1 MIAVEKEPARAYSE
15 SVMDVKGFINHN
27 RKGLVARA
35 YEFSKSAHAGQKR
48 KNGEPY
54 FSHCL
59 AAAEAVAEWGL
70 DEATV
75 AAALL
80 HDVVE
85 DTDHSLDEV
94 KEKFGEEV
102 AFLVDGVTK
111 IGKVR
116 YRGIEAKVENF
127 RKFILYLSQ
136 DIRVILVKL
145 ADRLHNMKTLY
156 AVHPQKQKRI
166 ALETMEIY
174 APLAYRLGMQKLC
187 GELED
192 MAFPYLYPQEYRW
205 LIENVK
211 ERFEEREKYSQR
223 LRPLIE
229 KEFRINKIGSVKI
242 DSRAKRYTSLYKKLL
257 RYDMN
262 IESIYDLVAL
272 RILVPTIEDCYA
284 ALGVIHKMWPPV
296 PHRFKDYIALPKSNG
311 YRSLHTTVFGPENK
325 ITEIQIKTEQ
335 MHAEAENGIAAHF
348 AYQQSKGTKSYLNRQ
363 AAVADKKELAWI
375 KQLRSWQ
382 QDFTNPEEFV
392 QSLKI
397 DFFQDRILTL
407 TPKGEVIDL
416 PLGATPVDFAYQIH
430 TEVGNHCAGA
440 KVNGKIATL
449 DFKLKSGDIVEIIT
463 QKSKNPSESWLGFVR
478 TGGARNH
485 IRAGLRRGRGSLV
498 KKEFQATELQLTVKD
513 REGLLA
519 ELTELIGRSH
529 VRIHAVN
536 AKLPLI
542 KISCELLAKD
552 KAEKIVAKIKKLREV
567 KKADF
572 RLV

>member
-1 MIAVEKEPARAYSE
+1 MT
-15 SVMDVKGFINHN
+15 VKDFIQKD
-27 RKGLVARA
+27 RRGLVYRA
-35 YEFSKSAHAGQKR
+35 YEFAKSAHAGQKR
-48 KNGEPY
+48 KNSEPY

-59 AAAEAVAEWGL
+59 AAAEAIAEWGL

-80 HDVVE
+80 HDIVE
-85 DTDHSLDEV
+85 DTDHDLDEIR
-94 KEKFGEEV
+94 EKFGEEV

-111 IGKVR
+111 IGMVR
-116 YRGIEAKVENF
+116 YRGIEAKVENL

-174 APLAYRLGMQKLC
+174 APLAYRLGMQRLS

-192 MAFPYLYPQEYRW
+192 LAFPYLYPQEHKW

-211 ERFEEREKYSQR
+211 ERFEEREKFSQR
-223 LRPLIE
+223 MKPAIE
-229 KEFRINKIGSVKI
+229 SELKKNEVDFLKV

-262 IESIYDLVAL
+262 VESIYDLVAM
-272 RILVPTIEDCYA
+272 RVIVPKVEDCYS
-284 ALGVIHKMWPPV
+284 ALGIIHKTWPPV

-325 ITEIQIKTEQ
+325 ITEIQIKTDQ
-335 MHAEAENGIAAHF
+335 MHNEAELGIAAHF
-348 AYQQSKGTKSYLNRQ
+348 AYHQ
-363 AAVADKKELAWI
+363 AKNTDAYIKKTVSVADKKELAWI

-382 QDFTNPEEFV
+382 QDFTNPEEFM
-392 QSLKI
+392 QSFKI

-430 TEVGNHCAGA
+430 TEVGNHCAGV

-449 DFKLKSGDIVEIIT
+449 SHRLKSGDIVEIIT
-463 QKSKNPSESWLGFVR
+463 QKNKGASESWLEFVH
-478 TGGARNH
+478 TGSARNH
-485 IRAGLRRGRGSLV
+485 IKSALRKQVSTLDRKEPQSTEIKLV
-498 KKEFQATELQLTVKD
+498 VKD
-513 REGLLA
+513 REGLLG
-519 ELTELIGRSH
+519 EISEMISRSH
-529 VRIHAVN
+529 VRIHSVS
-536 AKLPLI
+536 AKLPMVRI
-542 KISCELLAKD
+542 NCEVLPKE
-552 KAEKIVAKIKKLREV
+552 KAEKLVEKVKKLKEV
-567 KKADF
+567 RSAEV

>member
-1 MIAVEKEPARAYSE
+1 M
-15 SVMDVKGFINHN
+15 SVKDFIQKD
-27 RKGLVARA
+27 RYGLVARA
-35 YEFSKSAHAGQKR
+35 YAFSKAAHADQKR

-59 AAAEAVAEWGL
+59 AASESIAEWGL
-70 DEATV
+70 DEPTI

-85 DTDHSLDEV
+85 DTDRTLDEV

-116 YRGIEAKVENF
+116 YRGIEAKVENL

-156 AVHPQKQKRI
+156 AVQPIKQKRI

-174 APLAYRLGMQKLC
+174 APLAYRLGMQKLS

-192 MAFPYLYPQEYRW
+192 LAFPYLYPQEHKW

-211 ERFEEREKYSQR
+211 DRFEQREKYAQR
-223 LRPLIE
+223 VTPIIESELR
-229 KEFRINKIGSVKI
+229 KNKIKFILV

-262 IESIYDLVAL
+262 IESIYDLAAM
-272 RILVPTIEDCYA
+272 RIIVPSVEDCYA
-284 ALGVIHKMWPPV
+284 ALGIIHKMWPPV

-311 YRSLHTTVFGPENK
+311 YRSLHTTVFGAENK
-325 ITEIQIKTEQ
+325 ITEMQIKTEQ

-348 AYQQSKGTKSYLNRQ
+348 AYQQGKTTKAYLERN
-363 AAVADKKELAWI
+363 ASIADLKELAWI
-375 KQLRSWQ
+375 KQLRGWQ
-382 QDFTNPEEFV
+382 QNFTNPEEFV

-416 PLGATPVDFAYQIH
+416 PLGSTPIDFAYQIH
-430 TEVGNHCAGA
+430 TEVGDHCAGV
-440 KVNGKIATL
+440 KVNGKISTL
-449 DFKLKSGDIVEIIT
+449 DCKLKSGDIVEIII
-463 QKSKNPSESWLGFVR
+463 QKNKRPSESWLEFAH
-478 TGGARNH
+478 TGSARNH
-485 IRAGLRRGRGSLV
+485 IKAGLRHNTSKLD
-498 KKEFQATELQLTVKD
+498 KKEPQATELKLTVKD
-513 REGLLA
+513 REGLLGDIS
-519 ELTELIGRSH
+519 EMINRSH

-536 AKLPLI
+536 AKFPIL
-542 KISCELLAKD
+542 KINCEVLTKD
-552 KAEKIVAKIKKLREV
+552 KAEKLIDKIKKLKEV
-567 KKADF
+567 KAADY

>member
-1 MIAVEKEPARAYSE
+1 MMSSLQLILKSNEL
-15 SVMDVKGFINHN
+15 VK
-27 RKGLVARA
+27 RA
-35 YEFSKSAHAGQKR
+35 YEFAKNAHAGQKR

-54 FSHCL
+54 ISHCV
-59 AAAEAVAEWGL
+59 AAAESVAEWGL
-70 DEATV
+70 DEATI

-85 DTDHSLDEV
+85 DTGHSIGEIK
-94 KEKFGEEV
+94 KEFGEEV
-102 AFLVDGVTK
+102 SFLVDGVTK

-116 YRGIEAKVENF
+116 YSGIEAKVENL

-156 AVHPQKQKRI
+156 ALPPHKQKRI

-174 APLAYRLGMQKLC
+174 APLAYRLGMQKLS

-192 MAFPYLYPQEYRW
+192 LAFPYLYPQEYKW

-211 ERFEEREKYSQR
+211 ERFEERERYSQR
-223 LRPLIE
+223 VRPVIE
-229 KEFRINKIGSVKI
+229 SELKSNSIQAIKI

-262 IESIYDLVAL
+262 IESIYDLVAI
-272 RILVPTIEDCYA
+272 RIIVPTVEDCYA
-284 ALGVIHKMWPPV
+284 ALGIVHKMWPPL
-296 PHRFKDYIALPKSNG
+296 PHRFKDYIALPKGNG

-335 MHAEAENGIAAHF
+335 MHEEAENGIAAHF
-348 AYQQSKGTKSYLNRQ
+348 AYQQVKGSKAYLERL
-363 AAVADKKELAWI
+363 AAFADKKELAWI
-375 KQLRSWQ
+375 NQLRNWQ
-382 QDFTNPEEFV
+382 KDFTNPEDFV

-416 PLGATPVDFAYQIH
+416 PLGSTPVDFAYQIH
-430 TEVGNHCAGA
+430 TEIGNHCAGA
-440 KVNGKIATL
+440 KINGKIASL
-449 DFKLKSGDIVEIIT
+449 DHKLKSGDVVEIII
-463 QKSKNPSESWLGFVR
+463 QKNKNPSEAWLAFVH
-478 TGGARNH
+478 TGAAKNH
-485 IRAGLRRGRGSLV
+485 IRAALRHTKSNLSQSEPKSIEFKLMVHGRDGLIN
-498 KKEFQATELQLTVKD
+498 EITET
-513 REGLLA
+513 
-519 ELTELIGRSH
+519 INRSH
-529 VRIHAVN
+529 IHIQSVN
-536 AKLPLI
+536 AKLPLV
-542 KISCELLAKD
+542 KINCGILPKE
-552 KAEKIVAKIKKLREV
+552 KAEKIVEKLKKLKGV
-567 KKADF
+567 KGVSF

>member
-1 MIAVEKEPARAYSE
+1 MANLNDIVRSSDLVRRAY
-15 SVMDVKGFINHN
+15 DFAK
-27 RKGLVARA
+27 K
-35 YEFSKSAHAGQKR
+35 AHAGQKR

-54 FSHCL
+54 FNHPL
-59 AAAEAVAEWGL
+59 AAAETVTEWGM

-80 HDVVE
+80 HDTVE
-85 DTDHSLDEV
+85 DTSFTLQDVRNE
-94 KEKFGEEV
+94 FGEEV
-102 AFLVDGVTK
+102 SFLVDGVTK
-111 IGKVR
+111 IGKVK
-116 YRGIEAKVENF
+116 YRGIEAKVENL

-145 ADRLHNMKTLY
+145 ADRLNNMKTLY
-156 AVHPQKQKRI
+156 ALHPMKQKRI

-174 APLAYRLGMQKLC
+174 APLAYRLGMQKLS

-192 MAFPYLYPQEYRW
+192 LAFPYLYPQEYKW

-211 ERFEEREKYSQR
+211 ERFEERERYIKRVQPI
-223 LRPLIE
+223 LE
-229 KEFRINKIGSVKI
+229 EEFRKDAVPFVRI

-262 IESIYDLVAL
+262 VESIYDLVAL
-272 RILVPTIEDCYA
+272 RVVVPKLEDCYA
-284 ALGVIHKMWPPV
+284 ALGTIHKIWPPV

-335 MHAEAENGIAAHF
+335 MHDEAEHGIAAHF
-348 AYQQSKGTKSYLNRQ
+348 AYQQTKNTKQYLERNV
-363 AAVADKKELAWI
+363 AIADKKELAWI
-375 KQLRSWQ
+375 QQLRNWQ
-382 QDFTNPEEFV
+382 QHFTNPEEFV

-416 PLGATPVDFAYQIH
+416 PVGATPVDFAYQIH
-430 TEVGNHCAGA
+430 TDVGNRCAGA
-440 KVNGKIATL
+440 KVNGKIAPL
-449 DFKLKSGDIVEIIT
+449 DQPLKSGDLVEIMT
-463 QKSKNPSESWLGFVR
+463 QKNKGPSEAWLGFAR

-485 IRAGLRRGRGSLV
+485 IRAALRHSGAPLSKVEPQSL
-498 KKEFQATELQLTVKD
+498 ELKLTVAN
-513 REGLLA
+513 RIGLLS
-519 ELTELIGRSH
+519 EITGVISRSH
-529 VRIHAVN
+529 VNIQSVN
-536 AKLPLI
+536 AKMPSI
-542 KISCELLAKD
+542 KINCGVLPKE
-552 KAEKIVAKIKKLREV
+552 KAEKLMEKLKKIREI
-567 KKADF
+567 KEAGY

>member
-1 MIAVEKEPARAYSE
+1 MSKFQKILLSSGLVKRAY
-15 SVMDVKGFINHN
+15 DFAKF
-27 RKGLVARA
+27 
-35 YEFSKSAHAGQKR
+35 AHAGQKR

-54 FSHCL
+54 ISHCV
-59 AAAEAVAEWGL
+59 AAAESIAEWGL
-70 DEATV
+70 DEPTI

-85 DTDHSLDEV
+85 DTGHSVEEL
-94 KEKFGEEV
+94 KNTFGEEV
-102 AFLVDGVTK
+102 SFLVDGVTK
-111 IGKVR
+111 IGKVK
-116 YRGIEAKVENF
+116 YRGIEAKVENL

-174 APLAYRLGMQKLC
+174 APLAYRLGMQKLS

-192 MAFPYLYPQEYRW
+192 LAFPYLYPQEYKW

-211 ERFEEREKYSQR
+211 ERFEEREKYAQR
-223 LRPLIE
+223 LKPIIEWELKTNNLNLIRME
-229 KEFRINKIGSVKI
+229 
-242 DSRAKRYTSLYKKLL
+242 SRAKRYTSLYKKLL

-272 RILVPTIEDCYA
+272 RIIVPTIEDCYA
-284 ALGVIHKMWPPV
+284 ALGIIHKMWPPV

-335 MHAEAENGIAAHF
+335 MHDISENGIAAHF
-348 AYQQSKGTKSYLNRQ
+348 AYQQTKDTKAYLEKM
-363 AAVADKKELAWI
+363 ASFADKKELAWI
-375 KQLRSWQ
+375 QQLRNWQ
-382 QDFTNPEEFV
+382 KDFTNPEEFV

-416 PLGATPVDFAYQIH
+416 PVGATPVDFAYQIH
-430 TEVGNHCAGA
+430 TEIGNHCAGA

-449 DFKLKSGDIVEIIT
+449 NYSLKSGNVVEIIT
-463 QKSKNPSESWLGFVR
+463 QKNKNPSEAWLSFVR
-478 TGGARNH
+478 TGAARNH
-485 IRAGLRRGRGSLV
+485 IRAALKHAGSSFI
-498 KKEFQATELQLTVKD
+498 KSEPKTFELKLTVQD
-513 REGLLA
+513 RSGLLN
-519 ELTELIGRSH
+519 EISEMINRSH
-529 VRIHAVN
+529 AHIQSVN
-536 AKLPLI
+536 AKFPVI
-542 KISCELLAKD
+542 KINCNILPK
-552 KAEKIVAKIKKLREV
+552 EKIEKLIEKLKKLKEV
-567 KKADF
+567 KEVGY

>member
-1 MIAVEKEPARAYSE
+1 MN
-15 SVMDVKGFINHN
+15 VKDFIQKD
-27 RKGLVARA
+27 RKGLVYRA
-35 YEFSKSAHAGQKR
+35 YEFTKSAHAGQKR

-54 FSHCL
+54 VSHCL
-59 AAAEAVAEWGL
+59 AAAEAIAEWGL

-85 DTDHSLDEV
+85 DTDHNLDEIR
-94 KEKFGEEV
+94 EKFGEEV

-111 IGKVR
+111 IGMVR
-116 YRGIEAKVENF
+116 YRGIEAKVENL

-174 APLAYRLGMQKLC
+174 APLAYRLGMQRLS

-192 MAFPYLYPQEYRW
+192 LAFPYLYPQEYKW

-211 ERFEEREKYSQR
+211 ERFEEREKFSQR
-223 LRPLIE
+223 MRPAIE
-229 KEFRINKIGSVKI
+229 SELQKHEVEFSRV
-242 DSRAKRYTSLYKKLL
+242 DSRAKSYTSLYKKLL

-262 IESIYDLVAL
+262 VESIYDLVAM
-272 RILVPTIEDCYA
+272 RIIVPKVEDCYS
-284 ALGVIHKMWPPV
+284 ALGIIHKTWPPV

-311 YRSLHTTVFGPENK
+311 YRSLHTTVFGPENR

-335 MHAEAENGIAAHF
+335 MHNEAELGIAAHF
-348 AYQQSKGTKSYLNRQ
+348 AYHQAKNTKAYIEK
-363 AAVADKKELAWI
+363 AVSMADKKELSWI
-375 KQLRSWQ
+375 KQLRGWQ
-382 QDFTNPEEFV
+382 QEFTNPEEFMKAF
-392 QSLKI
+392 KI

-449 DFKLKSGDIVEIIT
+449 NHKLKPGDIVEIII
-463 QKSKNPSESWLGFVR
+463 QKNKGASESWLEFVH
-478 TGGARNH
+478 TGSARNH
-485 IRAGLRRGRGSLV
+485 IKSSLRHRISTLD
-498 KKEFQATELQLTVKD
+498 KKEPQSTELKLVVKD
-513 REGLLA
+513 REGLLG
-519 ELTELIGRSH
+519 EISDIVSRSH
-529 VRIHAVN
+529 VRIQSVN
-536 AKLPLI
+536 AKLPMVR
-542 KISCELLAKD
+542 ISCEVLTKE
-552 KAEKIVAKIKKLREV
+552 KAEKLIEKIKKLKEV
-567 KKADF
+567 RSVEA

>member
-1 MIAVEKEPARAYSE
+1 MN
-15 SVMDVKGFINHN
+15 VKDFIQ
-27 RKGLVARA
+27 KDKYGLVGRA
-35 YEFSKSAHAGQKR
+35 YEFSKSAHSGQKR

-59 AAAEAVAEWGL
+59 AAAESIAEWGL

-85 DTDHSLDEV
+85 DTEHSLAEV

-116 YRGIEAKVENF
+116 YRGIEAKVENL

-156 AVHPQKQKRI
+156 AVHALKQKRI

-174 APLAYRLGMQKLC
+174 APLAYRLGMQKLS

-192 MAFPYLYPQEYRW
+192 LAFPYLYPQEYKW

-211 ERFEEREKYSQR
+211 ERFEERERYSQR
-223 LRPLIE
+223 IKPIIESELR
-229 KEFRINKIGSVKI
+229 KNKVATILV

-262 IESIYDLVAL
+262 VESIYDLVAM
-272 RILVPTIEDCYA
+272 RIIVPTLEDCYS
-284 ALGVIHKMWPPV
+284 ALGIIHKMWPPV

-325 ITEIQIKTEQ
+325 INEIQIKTEQ

-348 AYQQSKGTKSYLNRQ
+348 AYQQTKSTKAYLERN
-363 AAVADKKELAWI
+363 ASMADKKELSWI

-382 QDFTNPEEFV
+382 QNFTNPEEFV

-407 TPKGEVIDL
+407 TPNGEVIDL
-416 PLGATPVDFAYQIH
+416 PVGATPIDFAYQIH
-430 TEVGNHCAGA
+430 TEIGNHCSGA
-440 KVNGKIATL
+440 KVNGKIAAL
-449 DFKLKSGDIVEIIT
+449 DCKLKSGDIVEIIT
-463 QKSKNPSESWLGFVR
+463 QKNKRPSESWLEFAH
-478 TGGARNH
+478 TGSARNH
-485 IRAGLRRGRGSLV
+485 IRAGLRHSVGNLD
-498 KKEFQATELQLTVKD
+498 KKEPQATELKLTVKD
-513 REGLLA
+513 REGLLG
-519 ELTELIGRSH
+519 EISEMITRSH
-529 VRIHAVN
+529 IRIQSVN
-536 AKLPLI
+536 AKMPVV
-542 KISCELLAKD
+542 KISCEVMTKD
-552 KAEKIVAKIKKLREV
+552 KIEKLLEKIKKLKEV
-567 KKADF
+567 KAADF